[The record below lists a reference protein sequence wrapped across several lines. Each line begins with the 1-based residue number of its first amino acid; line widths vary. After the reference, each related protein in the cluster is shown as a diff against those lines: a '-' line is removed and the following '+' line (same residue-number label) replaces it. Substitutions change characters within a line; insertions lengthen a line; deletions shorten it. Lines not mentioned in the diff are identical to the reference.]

1 MVKTE
6 YLTIFEDYKKGGLT
20 LDEAANKL
28 SKASGLRLDVAKE
41 YMKKLKKP
49 LQVILILVKKY

>member
-41 YMKKLKKP
+41 YMKKLKKDNIV
-49 LQVILILVKKY
+49 LFKEYKK